1 MRSLRRPM
9 FRYGGDVKAKGVM
22 HGMKNMQDGGPAT
35 MADATGYAGGG
46 MTMPDM
52 RGRVT
57 GPGGYAGKKKAG
69 FKLTDLINPL
79 KLTSMPAYYGLDQA
93 IAALT
98 PYSGL
103 FANGG
108 IASLPTKAALV
119 GNPVYPKTNGRE
131 HHRNV
136 LSLFNIGTKGG
147 AAAAKPGLIR
157 SGISNFYNQAKK
169 VPGFL
174 ASKMTKSVPNVVRD
188 KSGRIISEG
197 TKAVPTYFGRDPGV
211 KAIGAIYKGITSPT
225 AKGYLQKGAQ
235 IATSPSALLAGA
247 TFSDVLPGGKPLGKD
262 DSGLFGFG
270 NLLGQ
275 KYDKDGKKMTGVFGR
290 DIGYN
295 KEKVLT
301 EEQKQIKALQ
311 DQLAGFNKKKT
322 PEEIKKLEE
331 DKLKRIYNLLG
342 VDRAQRNAAS
352 KALADVSRYIDE
364 GGKDTISKKNIAS
377 TLTKGILAFDKRLDK
392 VDQLKEAA
400 GLMLAKGEIA
410 EMGDPLGK
418 KYKQLNVDKLEK
430 EARDSKDPRAL
441 KFAIYDSKGKT
452 LTHDGAIGLAKTNN
466 PKAVVLADA
475 KQAKDAGVGDTI
487 SAVDY
492 VTEQIKTQGGD
503 VAGVYVVDKAIIKV
517 DDQGNTTQML
527 P

>member
-46 MTMPDM
+46 GMPNM

-57 GPGGYAGKKKAG
+57 GPGGYAGLKDKVIKGAKIAGGTGGSIVGYDFLANLLQAIQSTPFQNGGLANLPPMRGMVTGPGKYSQEKTLIDTAGNILKKSAAKTASDIKTGRIANPKNILGKKA
-69 FKLTDLINPL
+69 KVAT
-79 KLTSMPAYYGLDQA
+79 
-93 IAALT
+93 
-98 PYSGL
+98 
-103 FANGG
+103 G
-108 IASLPTKAALV
+108 I
-119 GNPVYPKTNGRE
+119 
-131 HHRNV
+131 
-136 LSLFNIGTKGG
+136 LSNIYNKGKNFFNIQTVPKFQRANPYANVGLRGPIDKIPFLQRVKDFAKLNPKATYGTLGVG
-147 AAAAKPGLIR
+147 VT
-157 SGISNFYNQAKK
+157 SGS
-169 VPGFL
+169 L
-174 ASKMTKSVPNVVRD
+174 PNVVGTALEGVGNIGLQAADLAISD
-188 KSGRIISEG
+188 KIFDQDKVIGSSVKDIYGRVRKKLGFEDKKDTGEG
-197 TKAVPTYFGRDPGV
+197 GTGSNENAPYGIKEPRKLTQAEIDAKTKADE
-211 KAIGAIYKGITSPT
+211 
-225 AKGYLQKGAQ
+225 
-235 IATSPSALLAGA
+235 
-247 TFSDVLPGGKPLGKD
+247 
-262 DSGLFGFG
+262 
-270 NLLGQ
+270 
-275 KYDKDGKKMTGVFGR
+275 
-290 DIGYN
+290 DI
-295 KEKVLT
+295 
-301 EEQKQIKALQ
+301 
-311 DQLAGFNKKKT
+311 
-322 PEEIKKLEE
+322 
-331 DKLKRIYNLLG
+331 KLKRIYKLLG
-342 VDRAQRNAAS
+342 VDRAQRGAAS

-418 KYKQLNVDKLEK
+418 KYKQLTVDKLEK

-441 KFAIYDSKGKT
+441 KFAIFDSKGKT

-517 DDQGNTTQML
+517 DDQGSTTQLL